1 MGRRFLGVVLFFG
14 LFGMFVIFKEMKSH
28 AEEKPG
34 LSDKQKERNR
44 NFTNV
49 RSRVWSPAQVPVARP
64 TRHHRSSPG
73 SGQQDGPAQAA
84 PHRVCRKLTL
94 FRTC

>member
-14 LFGMFVIFKEMKSH
+14 LFGTFVIFKEMKSH

-44 NFTNV
+44 NFTHV
-49 RSRVWSPAQVPVARP
+49 RSGVWSPAQAPVATP
-64 TRHHRSSPG
+64 TRHRQSSPG

-84 PHRVCRKLTL
+84 PPCICRKLTL
-94 FRTC
+94 FGTC